1 MSGYGISGK
10 VFAIIKSFMCN
21 RPLKVVVN
29 GQSSES
35 IGINAGVPQGSLLG
49 PTLFL
54 IFIND
59 LPKNTLKSLVNIY
72 ADDTTVYGS
81 TSETADDQSLAEHLS
96 ADLENVV
103 EWGKTWLVSFNSRKT
118 KLISFHHHHSDPSV
132 HPVDMDSTAFNE
144 APCLEKL
151 LGLKLTPDLKWND
164 YITSIAK
171 EAAKMVGNLYR
182 LMKVLTPSIAYLYK
196 SQIAP
201 QM

>member
-1 MSGYGISGK
+1 
-10 VFAIIKSFMCN
+10 MCN

-118 KLISFHHHHSDPSV
+118 KLISFHHHHSDLSF
-132 HPVDMDSTAFNE
+132 HPVHMDSTVLNE

-171 EAAKMVGNLYR
+171 EAAKMVGNLCR
-182 LMKVLTPSIAYLYK
+182 LRTFLTPFSIA
-196 SQIAP
+196 
-201 QM
+201 